1 MSAGF
6 RDKLYCKIWENWVR
20 IALSHEDESFGC
32 SIYLQVLNQ
41 NLQQEYKILL
51 QIITNSARGDD
62 TAYRM
67 ALYMDKKQTFLKIFG
82 QIKQIETAIEEFES
96 TLLSKSQMLL
106 MPHLEEKSTIMIAHK
121 EDIQNQISLKGNLS
135 ELHTQLSK
143 TIYRISLLE
152 TLKTTK
158 TLDHFLQALSDYLTL
173 SQS

>member
-1 MSAGF
+1 
-6 RDKLYCKIWENWVR
+6 
-20 IALSHEDESFGC
+20 
-32 SIYLQVLNQ
+32 
-41 NLQQEYKILL
+41 
-51 QIITNSARGDD
+51 
-62 TAYRM
+62 M

-106 MPHLEEKSTIMIAHK
+106 MPHLEEKGTIMIAHK

-158 TLDHFLQALSDYLTL
+158 TLDQFLQALSDYLTL